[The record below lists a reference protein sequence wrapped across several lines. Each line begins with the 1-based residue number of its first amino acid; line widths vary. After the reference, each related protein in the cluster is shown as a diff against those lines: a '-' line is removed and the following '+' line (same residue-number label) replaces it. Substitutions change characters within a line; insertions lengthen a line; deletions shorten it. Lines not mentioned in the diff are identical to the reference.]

1 MTSVETAQMQAAMT
15 PPVDDDTNENIL
27 DIEAKKT
34 KVSETYAINDTKDLD
49 SVQARLKEK
58 FLDADVIIKKASLTF
73 KVNMQANPTEKTPA
87 KIVSFAETYKIEE
100 TRDLDA
106 FIDAAKTKLADEDLL
121 LKNASVAFKMDI
133 EAV

>member
-58 FLDADVIIKKASLTF
+58 FLGADVIIKKASLTF